1 VGAHFGRAGQVL
13 KMDPRRVT
21 RLVERTAVGKG
32 ERGWV
37 GESSPGSREAEGEGG
52 EDFYMGQSGKR
63 AESCSPPI
71 CASYRQDRRFWL
83 SRISLIR

>member
-21 RLVERTAVGKG
+21 RLVERTAG

-37 GESSPGSREAEGEGG
+37 GESSPGSREAVGEGG
-52 EDFYMGQSGKR
+52 EDLKPTSQSGNR
-63 AESCSPPI
+63 
-71 CASYRQDRRFWL
+71 
-83 SRISLIR
+83 